1 LHELSIATRIA
12 DIVSKVMDENSATR
26 AGAVTVEIGRLAGV
40 ERSSLEFS
48 FEAITRGTRLEGS
61 HLVVEEIMPRAKC
74 RSCGGEYQ
82 VSLDDFRCK
91 TCGSSEFD
99 VLAGMDVSVRDVE
112 VE

>member
-12 DIVSKVMDENSATR
+12 DIVIKVMDENSATR
-26 AGAVTVEIGRLAGV
+26 AGTIRVEIGRLAGV
-40 ERSSLEFS
+40 DRSSLEFS
-48 FEAITRGTRLEGS
+48 FEAVTRGTRLEGAR
-61 HLVVEEIMPRAKC
+61 LEIEDIMPRAKC

-91 TCGSSEFD
+91 ACGSSEFD
-99 VLAGMDVSVRDVE
+99 VLAGTDISIRDVE